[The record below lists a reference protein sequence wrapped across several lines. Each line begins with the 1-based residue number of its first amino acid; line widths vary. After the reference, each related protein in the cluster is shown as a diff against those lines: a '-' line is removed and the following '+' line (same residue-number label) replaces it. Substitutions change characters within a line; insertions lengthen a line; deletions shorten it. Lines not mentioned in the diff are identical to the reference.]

1 MELFSQQFIRLE
13 KINLNF
19 LNVESRVKFLERII
33 WGFRRLIIKTPLV
46 DRWLISQLLPPML
59 FAIGA
64 FTTVSLSVGIM
75 FDLVRKIVEFGL
87 PFQIAL
93 KVMILKLPGFL
104 VLSFPMSMLLA
115 TLLAYGKLSSNSE
128 LLALRSL
135 GYTNKR
141 IIVPVVFLS
150 LLMTFITFNF
160 NDSLVPISNRVA
172 ENIMRSSLGKA
183 ISSEEG
189 KHIMF
194 SRYGS
199 QIDSSNK
206 ISESNENLTHIFY
219 AKFFR
224 NNFMEEVT
232 LIDYSRIGIEQTLRA
247 KKGEFDQNN
256 NLWIFYDGRLT
267 ITQDD
272 GTVSFVN
279 FNRYQYP
286 LGEGPRDLAK
296 VPSDSNDMTLK
307 QAKKAE
313 ALYQK
318 SGNIKEARR
327 MSVRIQEKFTLPAAC
342 LVFGLIGSGFG
353 LRSISRSSKSQGFGL
368 SVLLIFGYYLI
379 SFFSSSLGVKGV
391 LTPFVAAWA
400 PVFISIAIALLL
412 IKRASKI

>member
-1 MELFSQQFIRLE
+1 MKYQLMFIRIISRNFR
-13 KINLNF
+13 KFIIN
-19 LNVESRVKFLERII
+19 I
-33 WGFRRLIIKTPLV
+33 PLV
-46 DRWLISQLLPPML
+46 DRWLIGQLLPPMF
-59 FAIGA
+59 FAIGV
-64 FTTVSLSVGIM
+64 FTAVSLSVGIM

-87 PFQIAL
+87 PLQIAL
-93 KVMILKLPGFL
+93 KVLILKLPGFL
-104 VLSFPMSMLLA
+104 VLSFPMSMLLS

-128 LLALRSL
+128 LLALKSL

-150 LLMTFITFNF
+150 LLMTYITFNF

-172 ENIMRSSLGKA
+172 ENTMRSSLGTSF
-183 ISSEEG
+183 SSEEG

-199 QIDSSNK
+199 QIDSSNQ
-206 ISESNENLTHIFY
+206 ISKSNENLTHIFY

-232 LIDYSRIGIEQTLRA
+232 LIDYSRIGIEQTLKA

-267 ITQDD
+267 ITQND
-272 GTVSFVN
+272 GTVSFMN

-286 LGEGPRDLAK
+286 LGEGPRELAK
-296 VPSDSNDMTLK
+296 VPSDANDMTLK
-307 QAKKAE
+307 QAIKAE

-318 SGNIKEARR
+318 SGNMKEARR
-327 MSVRIQEKFTLPAAC
+327 MRVRIQEKFTLPAAC
-342 LVFGLIGSGFG
+342 LVFGLIGSAFG
-353 LRSISRSSKSQGFGL
+353 IRSFSRSSKSQGFGL
-368 SVLLIFGYYLI
+368 SVLLIFGYYIL

-391 LTPFVAAWA
+391 INPYVAAWM
-400 PVFISIAIALLL
+400 PVFVSIIVALLL

>member
-1 MELFSQQFIRLE
+1 MKYEFRFIK
-13 KINLNF
+13 KISG
-19 LNVESRVKFLERII
+19 V
-33 WGFRRLIIKTPLV
+33 FRKLIANIPLV
-46 DRWLISQLLPPML
+46 DRWLVGQLLPPMF

-64 FTTVSLSVGIM
+64 FTAVSLSVGIM

-87 PFQIAL
+87 PLQIAL
-93 KVMILKLPGFL
+93 KVLILKLPGFL

-128 LLALRSL
+128 LLALKSL

-141 IIVPVVFLS
+141 IIIPAFFLS

-172 ENIMRSSLGKA
+172 ENTMRSSLGTA
-183 ISSEEG
+183 LTSEEG

-199 QIDSSNK
+199 QIDSSNN
-206 ISESNENLTHIFY
+206 ISKSNENLTHIFY

-232 LIDYSRIGIEQTLRA
+232 VIDYSRIGIEQTLKA

-272 GTVSFVN
+272 GTVSFMN

-286 LGEGPRDLAK
+286 FGEGPRELAK
-296 VPSDSNDMTLK
+296 VPSDANDMTLK

-313 ALYQK
+313 VLYQK
-318 SGNIKEARR
+318 SGNTKEARR
-327 MSVRIQEKFTLPAAC
+327 IRVRIQEKFTLPAAC
-342 LVFGLIGSGFG
+342 LVFGLIGSAFG
-353 LRSISRSSKSQGFGL
+353 IRSFSRSSKSQ
-368 SVLLIFGYYLI
+368 
-379 SFFSSSLGVKGV
+379 
-391 LTPFVAAWA
+391 
-400 PVFISIAIALLL
+400 
-412 IKRASKI
+412 

>member
-1 MELFSQQFIRLE
+1 MNNEFMLIT
-13 KINLNF
+13 F
-19 LNVESRVKFLERII
+19 LNNKFRN
-33 WGFRRLIIKTPLV
+33 LIIKIPLV
-46 DRWLISQLLPPML
+46 DRWLIGQLIPPML

-87 PFQIAL
+87 PLQIAL
-93 KVMILKLPGFL
+93 KVLISKLPGFL

-128 LLALRSL
+128 LLALKSL
-135 GYTNKR
+135 GYSNKR

-160 NDSLVPISNRVA
+160 NDSLVPISNRIA
-172 ENIMRSSLGKA
+172 ENIMRSSLGTA

-199 QIDSSNK
+199 QIDPSNK
-206 ISESNENLTHIFY
+206 ISKSNENLTHIFY
-219 AKFFR
+219 AKYFR

-232 LIDYSRIGIEQTLRA
+232 LIDYSRIGIEQTLKA
-247 KKGEFDQNN
+247 KKGEFDRNN

-267 ITQDD
+267 ITKDD
-272 GTVSFVN
+272 GTVSFIN

-286 LGEGPRDLAK
+286 LGEGPRELAK
-296 VPSDSNDMTLK
+296 VPSDANDMTLK
-307 QAKKAE
+307 QAIKAE
-313 ALYQK
+313 ALYKK
-318 SGNIKEARR
+318 SGNTKEARR
-327 MSVRIQEKFTLPAAC
+327 MRVRIQEKFTLPAAC
-342 LVFGLIGSGFG
+342 LVFGLIGSSFG
-353 LRSISRSSKSQGFGL
+353 VRSISRSSKSQGFGL
-368 SVLLIFGYYLI
+368 SVLLIFGYYIL
-379 SFFSSSLGVKGV
+379 SFFSSSLGVKGI
-391 LTPFVAAWA
+391 LNPFIAAWA
-400 PVFISIAIALLL
+400 PVLISISVALLL

>member
-1 MELFSQQFIRLE
+1 MNSGFMII
-13 KINLNF
+13 KIIN
-19 LNVESRVKFLERII
+19 SKFRK
-33 WGFRRLIIKTPLV
+33 LIIKIPLV
-46 DRWLISQLLPPML
+46 DRWLIGQLLPPMF

-64 FTTVSLSVGIM
+64 FTAVSLSVGIM
-75 FDLVRKIVEFGL
+75 FDLVRKIVEYGL
-87 PFQIAL
+87 PLQIAL
-93 KVMILKLPGFL
+93 KVLILKLPGFL

-128 LLALRSL
+128 LLALKSL

-172 ENIMRSSLGKA
+172 ENYMRSSLGKA

-206 ISESNENLTHIFY
+206 ISKSNENLTHIFY
-219 AKFFR
+219 AKYFR

-232 LIDYSRIGIEQTLRA
+232 LIDYSRIGIEQTLKA
-247 KKGEFDQNN
+247 QKGEFDQNN

-286 LGEGPRDLAK
+286 LGEGPRELAK
-296 VPSDSNDMTLK
+296 VPSDANDMTLK

-318 SGNIKEARR
+318 SGNTKEARR
-327 MSVRIQEKFTLPAAC
+327 MRVRIQEKFTLPAAC
-342 LVFGLIGSGFG
+342 LVFALIGSAFG
-353 LRSISRSSKSQGFGL
+353 VRSFSRSSKSQGFGL
-368 SVLLIFGYYLI
+368 SVLLIFGYYIL
-379 SFFSSSLGVKGV
+379 SFFSSSLGVKGIFN
-391 LTPFVAAWA
+391 PFLAAWA
-400 PVFISIAIALLL
+400 PVFIAITVALFL
-412 IKRASKI
+412 IKRASEI

>member
-1 MELFSQQFIRLE
+1 MFIK
-13 KINLNF
+13 KI
-19 LNVESRVKFLERII
+19 RGKFRKFII
-33 WGFRRLIIKTPLV
+33 NIPLV
-46 DRWLISQLLPPML
+46 DRWLIGQLLPPMF

-64 FTTVSLSVGIM
+64 FTAVSLSVGIM

-87 PFQIAL
+87 PLQIAL
-93 KVMILKLPGFL
+93 KVLILKLPGFL

-128 LLALRSL
+128 LLALKSL

-141 IIVPVVFLS
+141 IIIPVVFLS
-150 LLMTFITFNF
+150 LLMTCITFNF

-172 ENIMRSSLGKA
+172 ENTIRSSLGTS

-199 QIDSSNK
+199 QIDSSNQ
-206 ISESNENLTHIFY
+206 ISKSNENLTHIFY

-232 LIDYSRIGIEQTLRA
+232 LIDYSRIGIEQTLKA

-267 ITQDD
+267 INQDD
-272 GTVSFVN
+272 GTVSFIN
-279 FNRYQYP
+279 FERYQYP
-286 LGEGPRDLAK
+286 LGEGPRELAK
-296 VPSDSNDMTLK
+296 VPSDANDMTLK

-318 SGNIKEARR
+318 SGNTKEARR
-327 MSVRIQEKFTLPAAC
+327 MRVRIQEKFTLPAAC
-342 LVFGLIGSGFG
+342 LVFGLIGSAFG
-353 LRSISRSSKSQGFGL
+353 IRSFSRSSKSQGFGL
-368 SVLLIFGYYLI
+368 SVLLIFGYYIL

-391 LTPFVAAWA
+391 LNPFIAAWA
-400 PVFISIAIALLL
+400 PVLISISVALLL